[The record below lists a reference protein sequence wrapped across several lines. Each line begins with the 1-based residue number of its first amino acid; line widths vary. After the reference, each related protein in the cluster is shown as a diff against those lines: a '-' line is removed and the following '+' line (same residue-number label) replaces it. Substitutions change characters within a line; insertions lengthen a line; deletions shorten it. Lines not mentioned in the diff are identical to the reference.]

1 MERNTA
7 ERQMLDFYRNKKVLV
22 TGHTGFKGTWLTRML
37 LLSGAQVQ
45 GYSLEPPT
53 RPNLYSMAGLSRFM
67 ESGQLRSE
75 IGDIRDFGRLQ
86 KIFHD
91 FRPEIVFHL
100 AAQPIV
106 RESYRNPRETYETNV
121 MGTVNVLECIRTEDS
136 VRSVLNVTTD
146 KVYRNREWV
155 WGYRETDPLDG
166 FDPYSNS
173 KSCSELATHSY

>member
-1 MERNTA
+1 MQERAWAGAGRDVLGTAAKVHRKAKNRQGLSQAQLSKAHYRKENGHGAEGWKMERNTA

-106 RESYRNPRETYETNV
+106 RESYRR
-121 MGTVNVLECIRTEDS
+121 
-136 VRSVLNVTTD
+136 
-146 KVYRNREWV
+146 
-155 WGYRETDPLDG
+155 
-166 FDPYSNS
+166 
-173 KSCSELATHSY
+173 